1 MINSNYHTRSN
12 PRVSGWLGFMVGDA
26 LWYPLWKGD
35 QLASTARS
43 LYNLIGD
50 DAKLDGGA
58 TTPPP
63 LTLLPPVVGAS
74 GGDGDG
80 DGGTPSQSQDNKL
93 PALSPTAPDS
103 AAPSTPG
110 GRSASVK
117 AMLDPLAEAWSIL
130 TNTASAKDPDALKAK
145 LDEEGLSE
153 PTDLPYLDE
162 AALSAFAD
170 LLKNVKKRKFLDFMS
185 KVPKEDQ

>member
-1 MINSNYHTRSN
+1 
-12 PRVSGWLGFMVGDA
+12 
-26 LWYPLWKGD
+26 
-35 QLASTARS
+35 
-43 LYNLIGD
+43 
-50 DAKLDGGA
+50 
-58 TTPPP
+58 
-63 LTLLPPVVGAS
+63 
-74 GGDGDG
+74 
-80 DGGTPSQSQDNKL
+80 
-93 PALSPTAPDS
+93 
-103 AAPSTPG
+103 
-110 GRSASVK
+110 
-117 AMLDPLAEAWSIL
+117 MLDPLAEAWSIL